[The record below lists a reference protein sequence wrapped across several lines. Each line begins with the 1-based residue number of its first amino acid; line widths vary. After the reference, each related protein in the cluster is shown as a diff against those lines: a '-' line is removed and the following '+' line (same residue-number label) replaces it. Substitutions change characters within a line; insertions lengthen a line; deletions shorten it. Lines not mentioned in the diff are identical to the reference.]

1 MINQKCESSI
11 LSAEQQFVNDILNSI
26 YKNDLLFI
34 FSENLNACSKR
45 NRVMETLDMAFTI
58 FQRLKADQ
66 HAKKK
71 KEEDRIPNDNLY

>member
-34 FSENLNACSKR
+34 FSENLNACRKR
-45 NRVMETLDMAFTI
+45 NRVMETLDMTFTI
-58 FQRLKADQ
+58 FQRL
-66 HAKKK
+66 
-71 KEEDRIPNDNLY
+71 N